1 LSGRARPHL
10 CRRERHGRTL
20 RMGELAVQC
29 EIPTAR
35 CRMTMQAQAD
45 LPNDPTVLR
54 TIVREA
60 GPQLGIDASVS
71 VRGVWWWVMW

>member
-1 LSGRARPHL
+1 MR
-10 CRRERHGRTL
+10 
-20 RMGELAVQC
+20 C

-60 GPQLGIDASVS
+60 GPQLGIDASVIHPER
-71 VRGVWWWVMW
+71 VVVGDVVELR